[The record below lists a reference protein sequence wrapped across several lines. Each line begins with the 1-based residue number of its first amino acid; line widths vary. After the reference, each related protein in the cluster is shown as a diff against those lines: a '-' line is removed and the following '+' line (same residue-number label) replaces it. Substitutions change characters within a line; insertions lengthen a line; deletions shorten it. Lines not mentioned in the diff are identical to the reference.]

1 MKVRLYRGP
10 FDGKVIKDWD
20 GRREL
25 YVAGPKKL
33 SRKER
38 MKQWKQ
44 YNNAAPW
51 NDTITM
57 SHVSALYIATNFV
70 HPDGSVFY
78 EWNQPRPPRHS

>member
-25 YVAGPKKL
+25 YVAGPKRMSK
-33 SRKER
+33 RER
-38 MKQWKQ
+38 MKQWQ
-44 YNNAAPW
+44 NQQRGEWDLVNF
-51 NDTITM
+51 NHM
-57 SHVSALYIATNFV
+57 SALYIATNFV

-78 EWNQPRPPRHS
+78 EWNQPRRS